1 VHGLSVGFF
10 PFLPEFERAVQSMVL
25 IGLCAGSIATTA
37 GYMPVLL
44 AYLVPTIVPLVVLWA
59 VSPGIADRGWIETW
73 TAVQTAIFGGILVAV
88 GRDSFRLFRESFEI
102 RMHQAAL
109 NKELHAALD
118 RAETASRAKTRFLAA
133 ASHDLR

>member
-1 VHGLSVGFF
+1 MGGQHRNRRSRL
-10 PFLPEFERAVQSMVL
+10 
-25 IGLCAGSIATTA
+25 
-37 GYMPVLL
+37 
-44 AYLVPTIVPLVVLWA
+44 
-59 VSPGIADRGWIETW
+59 DRNLD
-73 TAVQTAIFGGILVAV
+73 AVQTAIFGGILVTV